1 VSWVLLGNDDG
12 IDSPALLP
20 FADALE
26 EHLDLPVQIAVPDGE
41 RSWSGKAVTRG
52 SAVSVDVVQRGDRRI
67 AAVSGTPA
75 DAIQLGLHGLFEDEA
90 DGSPPRLVVTGVNLG
105 FNAGSAFLA
114 SSGTVWAAA
123 EAAYAGMRA
132 VAVSTG
138 SITDFVAWR
147 EDVTRG
153 DEEAASGW
161 RRVTGLAAAVV
172 ASIDDSDL
180 HEHCDLVSVN
190 APWEATDEASRVVTT
205 LSHLRYGPLFEPT
218 DDPRVHRSRNRLAI
232 DVADAPHDGDVV
244 ALGAGTVSI
253 TPVVLPRSA
262 DVPHHTRQLLE
273 R

>member
-1 VSWVLLGNDDG
+1 MSWVLLGNDDG

-20 FADALE
+20 FAAALE
-26 EHLDLPVQIAVPDGE
+26 AHLDLPVQIAVPDGE

-52 SAVSVDVVQRGDRRI
+52 SAVNVDIVERDGRRI
-67 AAVSGTPA
+67 AAVGGTPA

-90 DGSPPRLVVTGVNLG
+90 DGTPPQLVVTGVNLG

-123 EAAYAGMRA
+123 EAAYAGLRA

-138 SITDFVAWR
+138 SIDDFVAWR
-147 EDVTRG
+147 EVVTRG
-153 DEEAASGW
+153 DEQATVGW
-161 RRVTGLAAAVV
+161 RRVTDLAATVV
-172 ASIDDSDL
+172 AAIDGSDL

-190 APWEATDEASRVVTT
+190 APWEASGDAARVVTR

-218 DDPRVHRSRNRLAI
+218 EDPRVHRSRNRLDI
-232 DVADAPHDGDVV
+232 DVPDAPHDGDVV